1 MKPLIK
7 NGRVVTAVED
17 YKADIFRDG
26 ETVMTIGK
34 LLYLEAFI
42 QLWERIAQGNRN
54 IYLLLLLISIP
65 LSTFSQSNKS
75 GNTTVFKNGT
85 VIDVNGGPSKTAMT
99 VVVSGNRITAVGKS
113 RTTKIPKGSRVIDAT
128 GKFLIPGLWDMHV
141 HMFNNI
147 SRVGTDN
154 HEAYFPLLIANGVT
168 GARDMF
174 SDPDDI
180 KLAKQWQKQ
189 LDAGALT
196 GPRLFVGSTI
206 VDGVPT
212 FLPNLMGV
220 KTPEEG
226 RTAVRSLKAA
236 GAGFIKVYWNLTAE
250 TYFAIADESKKLGI
264 PFAGHVPFLV
274 SAADV
279 SNAGQKSIEHLT
291 GILETCSSKEDELR
305 NKEWTPAVLEEMIA
319 TFDDKKCLELYKRFA
334 KNGTYHVPTA
344 ILHRGIALYDEPGFL
359 DDPTFKYVPKSMMK
373 EWSESPQLD
382 RDHDLK
388 TRKERYKWLLDTIG
402 TMYRAGVPI
411 MTGTDNNNPYVVPGF
426 ALHYE
431 LELFVR
437 AGLTPMEALQTAT
450 INPVKYLGLTATNGT
465 IENGKS
471 ADLVMLDADPLAD
484 IKNTRKV
491 RAVMV
496 NGKLLDRAELDKML
510 QLVENLAKKN

>member
-1 MKPLIK
+1 MR
-7 NGRVVTAVED
+7 N
-17 YKADIFRDG
+17 
-26 ETVMTIGK
+26 
-34 LLYLEAFI
+34 FI
-42 QLWERIAQGNRN
+42 LV
-54 IYLLLLLISIP
+54 LLLTSMP
-65 LSTFSQSNKS
+65 VATFAQSSKEKH
-75 GNTTVFKNGT
+75 TTVFKNGT
-85 VIDVNGGPSKTAMT
+85 LIDVNGGPSKTEMT
-99 VVVSGNRITAVGKS
+99 VVVSGNRIITVGKS
-113 RTTKIPKGSRVIDAT
+113 RTTKIPKGSKIVDAT

-154 HEAYFPLLIANGVT
+154 HEVYFPLLIANGVT
-168 GARDMF
+168 AARDMF

-189 LDAGALT
+189 IEAGKLI
-196 GPRLFVGSTI
+196 GPRLFVSSSI

-220 KTPEEG
+220 KNAAEA
-226 RTAVRSLKAA
+226 RAAVRSLKAA
-236 GAGFIKVYWNLTAE
+236 GAGLIKVYWNLTPE

-274 SAADV
+274 SAAEV

-291 GILETCSSKEDELR
+291 GILETCTSKEVELR
-305 NKEWTPAVLEEMIA
+305 NKEWTPAVYEEMVA

-344 ILHRGIALYDEPGFL
+344 ILHRGMALYDEPGFL
-359 DDPTFKYVPKSMMK
+359 DDPSFKYVPKSMMK

-388 TRKERYKWLLDTIG
+388 TRKERYNWLLDMIG

-426 ALHYE
+426 ALHSE

-437 AGLTPMEALQTAT
+437 AGLTPIQALQSAT
-450 INPVKYLGLTATNGT
+450 IVPARYLGLTRSNGST
-465 IENGKS
+465 EKGKI
-471 ADLVMLDADPLAD
+471 ADIILLDADPLSD
-484 IKNTRKV
+484 IRNTRKIA
-491 RAVMV
+491 AVMV
-496 NGKLLDRAELDKML
+496 NGKLLDRADLDKML
-510 QLVENLAKKN
+510 KTVEASATNN